1 MTAAQEELEKKHC
14 DLVAVRDISERT
26 LDNLIEQSDVV
37 FDEIAE
43 SRRELREKVMGIAR
57 RITITDDSSSK
68 EIEAKVSLLSMT
80 ESILSA
86 SEKAFE
92 RRINIRQKQKA
103 ADAAN
108 DVGAVVLD
116 VLSKLNLNDEYVPSK
131 DKTIDD
137 AAKAELDARFAALDN
152 LDVDVKPG
160 ETLRS
165 V

>member
-1 MTAAQEELEKKHC
+1 MSAAQEELEKKYC

-43 SRRELREKVMGIAR
+43 SRRELREKVIGIAR
-57 RITITDDSSSK
+57 TITITDDSSPK
-68 EIEAKVSLLSMT
+68 EIEAKVSLLNMT

-103 ADAAN
+103 TDVAN
-108 DVGAVVLD
+108 DIGSVVLG
-116 VLSKLNLNDEYVPSK
+116 VLSKLNFNDEYVPSK
-131 DKTIDD
+131 DKPIDD

-160 ETLRS
+160 ETLRT

>member
-57 RITITDDSSSK
+57 TITITDDSSSK

-131 DKTIDD
+131 NKTIDD
-137 AAKAELDARFAALDN
+137 ATKAELDARFAALDN

-160 ETLRS
+160 ETQRS